1 MIKLNKICL
10 VYWIQWIDLLEDIQ
24 SIRTPDPNPDW
35 DVAPKIMKKSDLDP
49 KLMKV
54 RPGSEIYE

>member
-1 MIKLNKICL
+1 MSL
-10 VYWIQWIDLLEDIQ
+10 VYWIQWIDFLEDIQ

-35 DVAPKIMKKSDLDP
+35 DVAPKLMKKSDLDP

-54 RPGSEIYE
+54 RPGSEIYEKV